1 MKTVV
6 IADNQQ
12 WRSQAEPHQAVAA
25 GLRRLG
31 HEVEVV
37 APGPGLEKP
46 WSHRPRAVFVWNAI
60 NRPWQAV
67 ARAARDDGAAVF
79 VMERG
84 FFDRLQHTQIDHA
97 GFNHAASWAPRFREP
112 APADGADRFRRAWG
126 DAPAPV
132 RVREG
137 YLLVLLQTANDA
149 QLRDNEVQ
157 DMAVLASAVE
167 AAAPEDMDVRLR
179 AHPQSLWRRNGRRAV
194 MIDGTL
200 KEALRGAAFCLTVN
214 SNAGN
219 EALAM
224 GCPVLCVGPA
234 LYAMAGVAML
244 THLVNLAGRIAWMRD
259 CRFDE
264 AAVKNYLYHLACRQ
278 WTGEELAEGTALK
291 GLLDAADAG

>member
-1 MKTVV
+1 MRTVV
-6 IADNQQ
+6 IADNEQ
-12 WRSQAEPHQAVAA
+12 WRSEAEPHRAVAA

-37 APGPGLEKP
+37 APGPGAGKP
-46 WSHRPRAVFVWNAI
+46 WSHRPRAAFVWNGL
-60 NRPWQAV
+60 NRPWQGA

-84 FFDRLQHTQIDHA
+84 FFDRLRHTQIDHV
-97 GFNHAASWAPRFREP
+97 GFNHAASWASRVREA
-112 APADGADRFRRAWG
+112 APADGAERFRRVWG
-126 DAPAPV
+126 DVPAPV

-137 YLLVLLQTANDA
+137 YLLVLLQTGDDS
-149 QLRDNEVQ
+149 QLRDSEVR
-157 DMAVLASAVE
+157 DMAVLASAAE
-167 AAAPEDMDVRLR
+167 ASAPTDMAVRLR
-179 AHPQSLWRRNGRRAV
+179 AHPESAWRWNGRRAA

-200 KEALRGAAFCLTVN
+200 EEALRGAAFCLTVN

-219 EALAM
+219 EALAA

-234 LYAMAGVAML
+234 LYAMAGAAML
-244 THLVNLAGRIAWMRD
+244 THRANLAGRIAWMRD

-264 AAVKNYLYHLACRQ
+264 ALVKNYLYHLACRQ

-291 GLLDAADAG
+291 GLIDAAGTA